1 MEEIRRE
8 WAQPMRHDRV
18 APFDKAYLYLRG
30 GEPPADRRPAAHTSM
45 RSPAPVVAAA
55 GVGGGSSIGLG
66 GGSGRGIGIGGGGS
80 VIGGGRVGSGGG
92 TGGVPGGG
100 CGVGPCASIFSK
112 HNLRQDDPRR
122 RRQEAAPAGSPNRL
136 YQWTDGIPAVS
147 AGAAVTF
154 LGYDRRFYRI
164 PLTFPPALNFKGE
177 AAGDISCANRS

>member
-1 MEEIRRE
+1 M
-8 WAQPMRHDRV
+8 
-18 APFDKAYLYLRG
+18 
-30 GEPPADRRPAAHTSM
+30 
-45 RSPAPVVAAA
+45 
-55 GVGGGSSIGLG
+55 GLC
-66 GGSGRGIGIGGGGS
+66 
-80 VIGGGRVGSGGG
+80 
-92 TGGVPGGG
+92 T
-100 CGVGPCASIFSK
+100 SIFSK